1 MHIALD
7 RTLILLIEHKDLM
20 FGFIDYMDQNQ
31 RKDIPEQVFT
41 NSMIAML
48 ALILKKNEAERLK
61 DAFDRNNLIK
71 SGIISE
77 FNKSRGTIAFQPAVI
92 DIFRLFDKERVRGLR
107 SAELENIRVQLD
119 NVLQQH
125 QGLSFSTENEA
136 FFEQRD
142 HLFDLLRKVNSQI
155 QNNTEHLEHEADR
168 LSKRLDHDQAI
179 LTLDESEQVK
189 EVLLQVKKIY
199 DREIIPTLE
208 FLNTREYSK
217 VKAPLTLI
225 DEISRLYDLRG
236 FEDDSYYIDQ
246 YKLSILSHYKAVE
259 KVRQTLQRYL
269 HQERQHRLT
278 YNAIEKAYLNLQNLA
293 QSTFTENL
301 KERYIFKPLA
311 QSDLYFKGLKAHSSA
326 QDSNIEWHKRNHSLY
341 FNEYLIEQN
350 AKQRSESVA
359 EVVSI
364 NNKQTPDL
372 NNALKRKI
380 RALIKQCN
388 IKPPITDLHA
398 ELHQLLAENLAKDYQ
413 LQYLLYGV
421 SCYKQR
427 TNKTVKLTVCFEYP
441 QKKIHYKNKVLEYN
455 KRELSE

>member
-7 RTLILLIEHKDLM
+7 RTLVLLIEHKDLM

-41 NSMIAML
+41 NSMIAKL
-48 ALILKKNEAERLK
+48 NAIVKKNDAERLK
-61 DAFDRNNLIK
+61 DAFDRDNLIK

-92 DIFRLFDKERVRGLR
+92 EIFRLFDKERVRGLR
-107 SAELENIRVQLD
+107 SAELENIRVQID
-119 NVLQQH
+119 NALQQH
-125 QGLSFSTENEA
+125 QDLSFSTDNIV
-136 FFEQRD
+136 FLEQRD
-142 HLFDLLRKVNSQI
+142 HLFDLLRQINSQI

-179 LTLDESEQVK
+179 LTLDESQQVK

-217 VKAPLTLI
+217 VKAPLILI
-225 DEISRLYDLRG
+225 DEISRLYDIRG

-278 YNAIEKAYLNLQNLA
+278 YNAIEKAYLNLQTLA

-301 KERYIFKPLA
+301 KEKYILKPLA
-311 QSDLYFKGLKAHSSA
+311 ESELFFKGLKTFSSA
-326 QDSNIEWHKRNHSLY
+326 QDSKIEWHEREHSLY
-341 FNEYLIEQN
+341 FSEYLIEQK
-350 AKQRSESVA
+350 ARQRSEAFA
-359 EVVSI
+359 EVSSFD
-364 NNKQTPDL
+364 NKQNVDP
-372 NNALKRKI
+372 NNALKRQI
-380 RALIKQCN
+380 RALIEQCE
-388 IKPPITDLHA
+388 IKPPINDLYA
-398 ELHQLLAENLAKDYQ
+398 ELHCFLVANLSKDYQ

-427 TNKTVKLTVCFEYP
+427 IKNTTKINVIFENP
-441 QKKIHYKNKVLEYN
+441 QQQIHYKNKVLEYN
-455 KRELSE
+455 KRELNE

>member
-7 RTLILLIEHKDLM
+7 RTLVLLIEHKDLM

-41 NSMIAML
+41 NSMIAKL
-48 ALILKKNEAERLK
+48 AGIIKKNDAERLK
-61 DAFDRNNLIK
+61 DAFDRDNLIK

-92 DIFRLFDKERVRGLR
+92 EIFRLFDKERVKGLR

-119 NVLQQH
+119 NTLQQH
-125 QGLSFSTENEA
+125 QTLSFSTDNIV
-136 FFEQRD
+136 FLEQRD
-142 HLFDLLRKVNSQI
+142 HLFDLLRQVNSQI

-179 LTLDESEQVK
+179 LSLDESQQVR
-189 EVLLQVKKIY
+189 EVLQQVKKIY

-208 FLNTREYSK
+208 FLNSREYSK
-217 VKAPLTLI
+217 VKAPLTVI
-225 DEISRLYDLRG
+225 DEISQLYDIRG

-278 YNAIEKAYLNLQNLA
+278 YNAIEKAYLNLQALA

-301 KERYIFKPLA
+301 KEKFIFKPLA
-311 QSDLYFKGLKAHSSA
+311 ESELYFKGLKSYSSA
-326 QDSNIEWHKRNHSLY
+326 QDSKIEWHKRNHSLY
-341 FNEYLIEQN
+341 FDEYLIGQK
-350 AKQRSESVA
+350 ARQRSDAVA
-359 EVVSI
+359 TVVSFDNTHNPDP
-364 NNKQTPDL
+364 NNV
-372 NNALKRKI
+372 LKRQI
-380 RALIKQCN
+380 RTLIEQCD
-388 IKPPITDLHA
+388 IKPPIDDLYA
-398 ELHQLLAENLAKDYQ
+398 EIHNYLLANLVEHYQ

-427 TNKTVKLTVCFEYP
+427 LKKTAKLTVSFERP
-441 QKKIHYKNKVLEYN
+441 QQKIYYKNKVLEYN
-455 KRELSE
+455 KRELYE

>member
-7 RTLILLIEHKDLM
+7 RTLVLLIEHKDLM

-41 NSMIAML
+41 NSMIAKL
-48 ALILKKNEAERLK
+48 NAIVKRNETERLK
-61 DAFDRNNLIK
+61 DAFDRDNLIK

-92 DIFRLFDKERVRGLR
+92 EVFRLFDKERVRGLR
-107 SAELENIRVQLD
+107 SVELENIRVQID

-125 QGLSFSTENEA
+125 QDLSFSTDNII
-136 FFEQRD
+136 FLEQRD
-142 HLFDLLRKVNSQI
+142 HLFDLLRQVNSQI

-179 LTLDESEQVK
+179 LTLDESQQVK

-208 FLNTREYSK
+208 FLNAREYSK

-225 DEISRLYDLRG
+225 DEISRLYDIRG

-278 YNAIEKAYLNLQNLA
+278 YNAIEKAYLNLQTLT

-301 KERYIFKPLA
+301 KERYIFKLLA
-311 QSDLYFKGLKAHSSA
+311 ESELFFKGLKTFSSA
-326 QDSNIEWHKRNHSLY
+326 QDSKIEWHEREHSLY
-341 FNEYLIEQN
+341 FNEYLIEQK
-350 AKQRSESVA
+350 ARQRSEAFA
-359 EVVSI
+359 EVISFDS
-364 NNKQTPDL
+364 KQNADP
-372 NNALKRKI
+372 NNALKRQI
-380 RALIKQCN
+380 RALIEQCE
-388 IKPPITDLHA
+388 IKPPINDLYA
-398 ELHQLLAENLAKDYQ
+398 ELHCFLVANLSKDYQ

-427 TNKTVKLTVCFEYP
+427 IKKTAKINVIFEHP
-441 QKKIHYKNKVLEYN
+441 QQQIHYKNKVLEYN
-455 KRELSE
+455 KREINE

>member
-7 RTLILLIEHKDLM
+7 RTLILLIEHKELM

-41 NSMIAML
+41 NSMIAKLTAMV
-48 ALILKKNEAERLK
+48 KKNEAERLK

-92 DIFRLFDKERVRGLR
+92 EIFRLFDKERVRGLR
-107 SAELENIRVQLD
+107 SAELENIRVQLG
-119 NVLQQH
+119 NALQQH
-125 QGLSFSTENEA
+125 QDLSFSTDNEA

-142 HLFDLLRKVNSQI
+142 HLFDLLRQINSQI

-168 LSKRLDHDQAI
+168 LSKRLDHNQAV
-179 LTLDESEQVK
+179 LTLDESQQVR

-225 DEISRLYDLRG
+225 DDISRLYDLRG

-269 HQERQHRLT
+269 HQERRHRLT
-278 YNAIEKAYLNLQNLA
+278 YNAIEKAYLDLQVLA
-293 QSTFTENL
+293 ESTFTENL
-301 KERYIFKPLA
+301 KERYIFKSLA
-311 QSDLYFKGLKAHSSA
+311 QRDLYFKGLKTYSSA
-326 QDSNIEWHKRNHSLY
+326 QETKIEWHERNHSLY

-350 AKQRSESVA
+350 ARQRSEAVA
-359 EVVSI
+359 EVVSFD
-364 NNKQTPDL
+364 NKQNPDP
-372 NNALKRKI
+372 NNVLKRQI
-380 RALIKQCN
+380 RVLIEQCD
-388 IKPPITDLHA
+388 IKPPVADLYA
-398 ELHQLLAENLAKDYQ
+398 ELHNLLVDNLSENYQ

-421 SCYKQR
+421 SCYKHR
-427 TNKTVKLTVCFEYP
+427 IKKTTHLKVSFEYP
-441 QKKIHYKNKVLEYN
+441 QQKIHYKNKVLEYN
-455 KRELSE
+455 KRVLNE

>member
-7 RTLILLIEHKDLM
+7 RTLVLLIEHKDLM
-20 FGFIDYMDQNQ
+20 FNFIDYMDQNQ

-41 NSMIAML
+41 NSMIAKL
-48 ALILKKNEAERLK
+48 TGIVKRNDAERLK
-61 DAFDRNNLIK
+61 DAFDRDNLIK

-92 DIFRLFDKERVRGLR
+92 EIFRLFDKERVKGLR

-119 NVLQQH
+119 NTLQQH
-125 QGLSFSTENEA
+125 QGLSFSIDNIA
-136 FFEQRD
+136 FLEQRD
-142 HLFDLLRKVNSQI
+142 HLFDLLRQVNSQI

-179 LTLDESEQVK
+179 LTLGESQQVR
-189 EVLLQVKKIY
+189 EVLLQVKQIY

-217 VKAPLTLI
+217 VKAPLLLI
-225 DEISRLYDLRG
+225 DEISRLYDIRG

-278 YNAIEKAYLNLQNLA
+278 YNAIEKAYLNLQALA
-293 QSTFTENL
+293 KSTFTENL
-301 KERYIFKPLA
+301 KERFIFKLLA
-311 QSDLYFKGLKAHSSA
+311 ESELYFKGLKTYSSA
-326 QDSNIEWHKRNHSLY
+326 QDSKIEWHERNHKLY
-341 FNEYLIEQN
+341 FDEYLIEQN
-350 AKQRSESVA
+350 ARQRSESVA
-359 EVVSI
+359 KVVSFD
-364 NNKQTPDL
+364 NKQNPDP
-372 NNALKRKI
+372 NNVLKRQI
-380 RALIKQCN
+380 RTLIEQCD
-388 IKPPITDLHA
+388 IKPPMDDLYA
-398 ELHQLLAENLAKDYQ
+398 EIHNYLVDNLAEHYQ

-427 TNKTVKLTVCFEYP
+427 VKKTAKLTVCFERP
-441 QKKIHYKNKVLEYN
+441 QQKICYKNKVLEYN
-455 KRELSE
+455 KRELN